1 VSFAELLAHVR
12 EKDLQAFAHA
22 DVPFERLV
30 EVLNPAR
37 STARHPLYQVGF
49 LFQNMEQASL
59 ELPGLT
65 VKGLEI
71 DNGVAQFD
79 LQLIVG
85 DNYDER
91 GVASGISAVFSYAHD
106 LFDESTVQSFAD
118 RFNTVLAAVVADPS
132 IVVGDIDVLDPF
144 ESNQVLQE
152 WNATEHVLDSDAT
165 LVDLFDQQVA
175 AHGDSVALVHGL
187 ESLTY
192 AEFDDKV
199 NRLARHLIG
208 LGVGPESLVAL
219 GMRRS
224 IDLVIGMYAVAKAGG
239 GYVPI
244 DPDHPADRT
253 GYVLEMAAPVCVLSN
268 ENDAPSL
275 AGIDNVLLID
285 TLDLSR
291 VSGAPVRGDE
301 RIAPLRSANTAY
313 VIFTSG
319 STGKPKGVALSH
331 AAIVNQL
338 LWKRDRYGLDQTDAM
353 LLKTAATFDLS
364 VWEFWSALTS
374 GSRLVIA
381 DPDGHKDA
389 EYMLALI
396 AQEKVTT
403 LHAVPSM
410 LSMLTAAADGTLP
423 QSLERVLAI
432 GEALPAATAAEFRKM
447 SDAALVNLY
456 GPTEA
461 AVSVTAHDVDES
473 DTSSVS
479 IGAPEWNTQV
489 YVLDERLH
497 PVPVG
502 VTGELYLAGTQL
514 ARGYHGRADL
524 TSERFVAN
532 TFGEPG
538 TRLYRTGDLVV
549 WRSGG
554 ELEYVDRADFQ
565 VKIRGYRIEL
575 GEIEA
580 VIRAAESVDAAVVV
594 AKTDPRLGDRLVGYL
609 VPQAGATVD

>member
-1 VSFAELLAHVR
+1 
-12 EKDLQAFAHA
+12 
-22 DVPFERLV
+22 
-30 EVLNPAR
+30 
-37 STARHPLYQVGF
+37 
-49 LFQNMEQASL
+49 
-59 ELPGLT
+59 
-65 VKGLEI
+65 
-71 DNGVAQFD
+71 
-79 LQLIVG
+79 
-85 DNYDER
+85 
-91 GVASGISAVFSYAHD
+91 
-106 LFDESTVQSFAD
+106 
-118 RFNTVLAAVVADPS
+118 
-132 IVVGDIDVLDPF
+132 
-144 ESNQVLQE
+144 
-152 WNATEHVLDSDAT
+152 
-165 LVDLFDQQVA
+165 
-175 AHGDSVALVHGL
+175 
-187 ESLTY
+187 
-192 AEFDDKV
+192 
-199 NRLARHLIG
+199 
-208 LGVGPESLVAL
+208 
-219 GMRRS
+219 
-224 IDLVIGMYAVAKAGG
+224 
-239 GYVPI
+239 
-244 DPDHPADRT
+244 
-253 GYVLEMAAPVCVLSN
+253 
-268 ENDAPSL
+268 
-275 AGIDNVLLID
+275 
-285 TLDLSR
+285 
-291 VSGAPVRGDE
+291 
-301 RIAPLRSANTAY
+301 
-313 VIFTSG
+313 
-319 STGKPKGVALSH
+319 
-331 AAIVNQL
+331 
-338 LWKRDRYGLDQTDAM
+338 
-353 LLKTAATFDLS
+353 
-364 VWEFWSALTS
+364 
-374 GSRLVIA
+374 VIA

-609 VPQAGATVD
+609 VPQAGATVDVDSVKAELVRELPSYMVPSALMVLSELPLNINGKIDRKALPEPEFEATEFRAPSNPVEEIVASVFAEVLGVPRVG